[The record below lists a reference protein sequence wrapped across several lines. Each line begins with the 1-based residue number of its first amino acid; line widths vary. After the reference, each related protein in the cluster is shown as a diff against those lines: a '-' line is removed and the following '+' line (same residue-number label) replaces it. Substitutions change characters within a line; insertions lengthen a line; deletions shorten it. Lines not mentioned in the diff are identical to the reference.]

1 MKNNDFSRVETE
13 SRHPSIRGFG
23 LDLWIH
29 RKRMWLLE
37 IYPKGTHVTYP
48 YLEYHYDRVLG
59 RHTLLR
65 YYITGNE
72 FLRTGIYV
80 EK

>member
-1 MKNNDFSRVETE
+1 MFGSIILSFLIDHVRCGE
-13 SRHPSIRGFG
+13 SSSPIP
-23 LDLWIH
+23 
-29 RKRMWLLE
+29 LLE
-37 IYPKGTHVTYP
+37 LSLKGTYVTYP